1 MVNVGKTVHHA
12 DTDFGTIFCL
22 ATGLAFDYRTHM
34 RLEDADDA
42 VKTGTDIMVEHVF
55 LLFICFADCR
65 KVGQV
70 PMVETEQKI
79 CPKSAYKIDKTLNV
93 FI

>member
-12 DTDFGTIFCL
+12 DTDFGSILSFP
-22 ATGLAFDYRTHM
+22 TGLASDYRTHM

-42 VKTGTDIMVEHVF
+42 VKTGADIMVEHVF

-65 KVGQV
+65 EIGQI
-70 PMVETEQKI
+70 PTVETRQDIGSK
-79 CPKSAYKIDKTLNV
+79 PA
-93 FI
+93 